1 MHKNSLFAQVLFAFR
16 RNCYLLNLQNKGE
29 KEMNNFRIEIITILM
44 IRNSRKVL
52 LVFATLWSR
61 RKRKKQR
68 GCAKTEFGATSR
80 KNVLNN
86 ASRTEAKLSRIA
98 QYTHYIYALRFSL
111 RRCVVFEHQR
121 FALFLHEDGLC
132 GGNLTTQ
139 NGA

>member
-1 MHKNSLFAQVLFAFR
+1 MHKNDLFAQVLFAFR
-16 RNCYLLNLQNKGE
+16 WNCYLLNLQNKGE
-29 KEMNNFRIEIITILM
+29 KEMNNFRIEMITILTM
-44 IRNSRKVL
+44 RNSRKVL
-52 LVFATLWSR
+52 LVFATLCCR
-61 RKRKKQR
+61 QKRKKKR
-68 GCAKTEFGATSR
+68 GCAKPEFGATSR
-80 KNVLNN
+80 KNGLNN

-111 RRCVVFEHQR
+111 RRCVVFKHQR

>member
-1 MHKNSLFAQVLFAFR
+1 
-16 RNCYLLNLQNKGE
+16 
-29 KEMNNFRIEIITILM
+29 MNNFRIEMITILM
-44 IRNSRKVL
+44 NEISRKVL

-61 RKRKKQR
+61 RKRKKKR
-68 GCAKTEFGATSR
+68 GCAKLEFGATSR
-80 KNVLNN
+80 LNEVNN
-86 ASRTEAKLSRIA
+86 APQTEAKFRRIA

>member
-1 MHKNSLFAQVLFAFR
+1 
-16 RNCYLLNLQNKGE
+16 
-29 KEMNNFRIEIITILM
+29 MNNFRIKMITILTM
-44 IRNSRKVL
+44 RNSRKVL
-52 LVFATLWSR
+52 LVFATLCCR
-61 RKRKKQR
+61 RKRKKKR
-68 GCAKTEFGATSR
+68 GCAKPEFGATSR
-80 KNVLNN
+80 KNGLNN

-111 RRCVVFEHQR
+111 RRCVVFKHQR

>member
-1 MHKNSLFAQVLFAFR
+1 
-16 RNCYLLNLQNKGE
+16 
-29 KEMNNFRIEIITILM
+29 MNNFRIEIITILM

-52 LVFATLWSR
+52 LVFTTLWSR

-68 GCAKTEFGATSR
+68 GCAKLEFGATSR

-98 QYTHYIYALRFSL
+98 QYTHYIYALHFSL
-111 RRCVVFEHQR
+111 RRCVVFEYQR

>member
-1 MHKNSLFAQVLFAFR
+1 M
-16 RNCYLLNLQNKGE
+16 
-29 KEMNNFRIEIITILM
+29 ITILM
-44 IRNSRKVL
+44 KEISRKVL

-61 RKRKKQR
+61 RKRKKER
-68 GCAKTEFGATSR
+68 GCAKPEFGATSR
-80 KNVLNN
+80 KDGLNK
-86 ASRTEAKLSRIA
+86 AFRTEAKLSRIA